1 MVDSIVPT
9 GIAERDAR
17 SNARIL
23 TGTMRT
29 PRVVIIGA
37 GIVGCSLADELVLRG
52 WSDVT
57 VVEQGGLF
65 KTGGSTSHAP
75 GIIFQTNASK
85 TMTGFARY
93 SVEKAASLDLDGRWC
108 WNPVGSLE
116 LALTPE
122 RLAELHRRRDFAES
136 WGLDGRVIDPEETV
150 RLWPLV
156 DRDRIVG
163 AYHVPSD
170 GLTDGVRVSEAQ
182 ARRAIEGGARFLGD
196 HTVTGIRTDDGRV
209 RGVLTERGEVPA
221 DIVVCAAGIWGPRI
235 GAMVGMTVALQPL
248 AHQLSWTTVLPD
260 VVAFGIPPER
270 EAIHPN
276 IRVQDRDMYFREYPD
291 RLAVGGY
298 GHVPLPVDASDLLHP
313 RDAPVMPSVLDFTP
327 DTFAETWSW
336 AEELVP
342 ALRAPDARIDHAI
355 NGIFSFTPDGFPL
368 MGESRDVAGFWLAE
382 AVWVTHALGVGRA
395 MAEWLVDGGSTF
407 DLHDCDLNRFEA
419 HQLSPSFVHDR
430 GIQNYVEVYDI
441 VHPLQPMEEPRPL
454 RTSPFYEREQELGA
468 YFLEGGG
475 WERPHWFG
483 VNERLLG
490 RYGGEIH
497 RRNAWAARYWHPI
510 AGAEARATRDG
521 VAMFDVTPLK
531 RIAVEGSGAAAFLD
545 HLTTNRVDRPLG
557 TVVYSLLLDA
567 RGGIRSDLTV
577 ARLGPDRFQV
587 GANGPLDLDEL
598 ERRARS
604 DGSVSVRDITSGTC
618 CIGLW
623 GPRARDVLASV
634 TDADVSNDAFRY
646 FQARELWV
654 GSVPVTA
661 LRVSY
666 VGELGWELYTTAD
679 MGLKLW
685 DTLWAAGQEH
695 GIIAAGRS
703 AFGSLRL
710 EKGYRLSGVDM
721 TSEHDPFEAG
731 LGFAVRMDK
740 GEFVGRDALVGR
752 SAESVERRL
761 VPLVIADKA
770 AVMMGKEPVHVDGR
784 PAGYVTSAGYGY
796 SPEVDA
802 PIALAWLPSDVARPG
817 QPVTIRYFGEAVP
830 ATVATDPLFD
840 PEMRRLRG

>member
-1 MVDSIVPT
+1 M
-9 GIAERDAR
+9 AR
-17 SNARIL
+17 SHPRI
-23 TGTMRT
+23 
-29 PRVVIIGA
+29 VIIGA

-57 VVEQGGLF
+57 VVDQGPLF

-85 TMTGFARY
+85 TMTEFAGY
-93 SVEKAASLDLDGRWC
+93 TVEKARSLTLDGRWC
-108 WNPVGSLE
+108 LNAIGSLE

-122 RLAELHRRRDFAES
+122 RLAEIHRRRDFAES
-136 WGLDGRVIDPEETV
+136 WGLAGRVIDPDETAA
-150 RLWPLV
+150 LWPLV
-156 DRDRIVG
+156 DRSAIVG

-170 GLTDGVRVSEAQ
+170 GLTDSVRVSEAQ
-182 ARRAIEGGARFLGD
+182 ARRATEGGATFLGE

-209 RGVLTERGEVPA
+209 RAVITDRGEVSA
-221 DIVVCAAGIWGPRI
+221 DIVVCAAGIWGQRI

-248 AHQLSWTTVLPD
+248 AHQLTWTTVLPE
-260 VVAFGIPPER
+260 VVAMGIPPDQ
-270 EAIHPN
+270 EALHPN

-298 GHVPLPVDASDLLHP
+298 GHVPLPVDAADLLHP
-313 RDAPVMPSVLDFTP
+313 RDAPVMPSVLEFTP

-342 ALRAPDARIDHAI
+342 ALRPPEARIERGI
-355 NGIFSFTPDGFPL
+355 NGIFSFTSDGFPL
-368 MGESRDVAGFWLAE
+368 MGESPDVGGFWLAE

-395 MAEWLVDGGSTF
+395 MAEWLVDGGSAT
-407 DLHDCDLNRFEA
+407 DLHECDLNRFER
-419 HQLSPSFVHDR
+419 HQLAPDYIHDR

-441 VHPLQPMEEPRPL
+441 VHPLQPMEDPRPM

-475 WERPHWFG
+475 WERPHWYG

-490 RYGGEIH
+490 RYRGEIPG
-497 RRNAWAARYWHPI
+497 RNAWAARYWHPI
-510 AGAEARATRDG
+510 VGGEARATRDD
-521 VAMFDVTPLK
+521 VAMYDVTPLK
-531 RIAVEGSGAAAFLD
+531 RIAVEGPGALAFLD
-545 HLTTNRVDRPLG
+545 GLTTNRLDRPVG
-557 TVVYSLLLDA
+557 SVVYSLMLDP
-567 RGGIRSDLTV
+567 RGGIRSDLTI
-577 ARLGPDRFQV
+577 ARLGPDLFQI
-587 GANGPLDLDEL
+587 GANGQLDLDL
-598 ERRARS
+598 LTRRAPR
-604 DGSVSVRDITSGTC
+604 DGSVAVRDLTSGTC

-634 TDADVSNDAFRY
+634 TDADVSNEAFGY
-646 FQARELWV
+646 FKARDLWV
-654 GSVPVTA
+654 GTVPVTA
-661 LRVSY
+661 LRLSY
-666 VGELGWELYTTAD
+666 VGELGWELYTSAD

-695 GIIAAGRS
+695 GLIAAGRG

-710 EKGYRLSGVDM
+710 EKGYRSWGVDM
-721 TSEHDPFEAG
+721 TTEHDPYEAG

-740 GEFVGRDALVGR
+740 GDFEGRDALVGR
-752 SAESVERRL
+752 SAETAERRL

-770 AVMMGKEPVHVDGR
+770 AVVMGKEPVHVDGR

-796 SPEVDA
+796 SIDA
-802 PIALAWLPSDVARPG
+802 PIAYAWLPADAAQPG
-817 QPVTIRYFGEAVP
+817 RPVTIRYFGEDVP
-830 ATVATDPLFD
+830 ATVAADPLFD
-840 PEMRRLRG
+840 PAMERLRR

>member
-1 MVDSIVPT
+1 VTPT
-9 GIAERDAR
+9 GATTNEGRPLAK
-17 SNARIL
+17 
-23 TGTMRT
+23 T

-85 TMTGFARY
+85 TMTEFARY
-93 SVEKAASLDLDGRWC
+93 TIEKAGTLSLDGRWC
-108 WNPVGSLE
+108 LNQVGSLE

-122 RLAELHRRRDFAES
+122 RLAEIHRRRDFAES
-136 WGLDGRVIDPEETV
+136 WGLAGRVIDPDETAQ
-150 RLWPLV
+150 LWPLV
-156 DRDRIVG
+156 DRAAIVG
-163 AYHVPSD
+163 AYHLPSD
-170 GLTDGVRVSEAQ
+170 GLTDAVRVSEAQ
-182 ARRAIEGGARFLGD
+182 GRRAMEGGARFLGE

-209 RGVLTERGEVPA
+209 RAVITDRAEIRA

-248 AHQLSWTTVLPD
+248 AHQLTWTTVLPE
-260 VVAFGIPPER
+260 VVAMGIPPDL
-270 EAIHPN
+270 EARHPN

-298 GHVPLPVDASDLLHP
+298 GHVPLPVDAADLLHP
-313 RDAPVMPSVLDFTP
+313 SEAPDMPSVLDFTP

-342 ALRAPDARIDHAI
+342 ALRPREARIERGI

-368 MGESRDVAGFWLAE
+368 MGESRDVGGFWLAE

-395 MAEWLVDGGSTF
+395 MAAWLVDGGSAT
-407 DLHDCDLNRFEA
+407 DLHECDLDRFET
-419 HQLSPSFVHDR
+419 HQLAPDYIHDR
-430 GIQNYVEVYDI
+430 GIQNYIEVYDI
-441 VHPLQPMEEPRPL
+441 VHPLQPMEDPRPL
-454 RTSPFYEREQELGA
+454 RTSPFYEREHELGA

-475 WERPHWFG
+475 WERPHWYG

-490 RYGGEIH
+490 RHEIPG
-497 RRNAWAARYWHPI
+497 RNAWAARYWHPI
-510 AGAEARATRDG
+510 VGAEALATRDG
-521 VAMFDVTPLK
+521 VAMYDVTPLK
-531 RIAVEGSGAAAFLD
+531 RIAVEGPGALAFLD
-545 HLTTNRVDRPLG
+545 RLTTNRLDRPVG
-557 TVVYSLLLDA
+557 SVVYSLMLDA
-567 RGGIRSDLTV
+567 RGGIRSDLTI
-577 ARLGPDRFQV
+577 ARLAPDRFQV
-587 GANGPLDLDEL
+587 GANGQLDLDYL
-598 ERRARS
+598 TRRAAR
-604 DGSVSVRDITSGTC
+604 DGSVAVRDLTSGTC

-634 TDADVSNDAFRY
+634 TDADVSNEAFGY
-646 FQARELWV
+646 FRARDLWV
-654 GSVPVTA
+654 GTVPVTA
-661 LRVSY
+661 LRLSY

-685 DTLWAAGQEH
+685 DTLWAAGQAH
-695 GIIAAGRS
+695 GVIAAGRG

-710 EKGYRLSGVDM
+710 EKGYRSWGVDM
-721 TSEHDPFEAG
+721 TTEHDPYEAG

-740 GEFVGRDALVGR
+740 GGFEGRDALVGR
-752 SAESVERRL
+752 SAATAERRL
-761 VPLVIADKA
+761 VPLLIGDRQ
-770 AVMMGKEPVHVDGR
+770 AVVMGKEPVHIEGR

-796 SPEVDA
+796 SIDA
-802 PIALAWLPSDVARPG
+802 PIAYAWLPADAAQSG
-817 QPVTIRYFGEAVP
+817 GSVTIRYFGDGVP

-840 PEMRRLRG
+840 PQMTRLRA

>member
-1 MVDSIVPT
+1 M
-9 GIAERDAR
+9 AK
-17 SNARIL
+17 
-23 TGTMRT
+23 T

-57 VVEQGGLF
+57 VVEQGPLY

-85 TMTGFARY
+85 TMTEFAGY
-93 SVEKAASLDLDGRWC
+93 TVEKARSLTLDGRWC
-108 WNPVGSLE
+108 LNPVGSLE

-122 RLAELHRRRDFAES
+122 RLAEIHRRRDFAES
-136 WGLDGRVIDPEETV
+136 WGLAGRVIDPDETAA
-150 RLWPLV
+150 LWPLI
-156 DRDRIVG
+156 DRDAIVG

-170 GLTDGVRVSEAQ
+170 GLTDSVRVSEAQ
-182 ARRAIEGGARFLGD
+182 ARRATEGGATFLGE

-209 RGVLTERGEVPA
+209 RAVITDRGEISA
-221 DIVVCAAGIWGPRI
+221 DMVVCAAGIWGPRI

-248 AHQLSWTTVLPD
+248 AHQLSWTTVLPE
-260 VVAFGIPPER
+260 VVAMGIPPDL

-298 GHVPLPVDASDLLHP
+298 GHVPLPVDAADLLHP
-313 RDAPVMPSVLDFTP
+313 REAPVMPSVLAFTP

-342 ALRAPDARIDHAI
+342 ALRPPEARIERGI
-355 NGIFSFTPDGFPL
+355 NGIFSFTTDGFPL
-368 MGESRDVAGFWLAE
+368 MGESPDIGGFWLAE

-395 MAEWLVDGGSTF
+395 MAEWLVDGGSAT
-407 DLHDCDLNRFEA
+407 DLHECDLNRFET
-419 HQLSPSFVHDR
+419 HQLAPDYIHDR

-441 VHPLQPMEEPRPL
+441 VHPLQPMEDPRPM
-454 RTSPFYEREQELGA
+454 RTSPFYDREQELGA

-475 WERPHWFG
+475 WERPHWYG

-490 RYGGEIH
+490 RYGGEIPA
-497 RRNAWAARYWHPI
+497 RNAWAARYWHPI
-510 AGAEARATRDG
+510 VGAEARATRDG
-521 VAMFDVTPLK
+521 VAMYDVTPLK
-531 RIAVEGSGAAAFLD
+531 RIAVEGPGALAFLD
-545 HLTTNRVDRPLG
+545 GLTTNRLDRPVG
-557 TVVYSLLLDA
+557 SVVYSLMLDP
-567 RGGIRSDLTV
+567 RGGIRSDLTI
-577 ARLGPDRFQV
+577 ARLGTDRFQI
-587 GANGPLDLDEL
+587 GANGPLDLDL
-598 ERRARS
+598 LTRRAPR
-604 DGSVSVRDITSGTC
+604 DGSVAVRDLTSGTC

-634 TDADVSNDAFRY
+634 TDDDVSNEAFGY

-654 GSVPVTA
+654 GTVPVTA
-661 LRVSY
+661 LRLSY
-666 VGELGWELYTTAD
+666 VGELGWEVYTTAD
-679 MGLKLW
+679 MGLRLW

-695 GIIAAGRS
+695 GVIAAGRG

-710 EKGYRLSGVDM
+710 EKGYRSWGVDM
-721 TSEHDPFEAG
+721 TTEHDPYEAG

-740 GEFVGRDALVGR
+740 GDFEGRKALVGK
-752 SAESVERRL
+752 STETVERRL
-761 VPLVIADKA
+761 VPLLIADKA
-770 AVMMGKEPVHVDGR
+770 AVVMGKEPVHVDGR

-796 SPEVDA
+796 SIDA
-802 PIALAWLPSDVARPG
+802 PIAFAWLPADASQPG
-817 QPVTIRYFGEAVP
+817 RGVTIRYFGEDVP
-830 ATVATDPLFD
+830 ATVGADPLFD
-840 PEMRRLRG
+840 PAMERLRR

>member
-1 MVDSIVPT
+1 VVDPTVP
-9 GIAERDAR
+9 ASVVAREAR
-17 SNARIL
+17 SIARIDRPYPDP
-23 TGTMRT
+23 GMRT

-37 GIVGCSLADELVLRG
+37 GIVGCSLADELVMRG

-57 VVEQGGLF
+57 VVE
-65 KTGGSTSHAP
+65 
-75 GIIFQTNASK
+75 
-85 TMTGFARY
+85 
-93 SVEKAASLDLDGRWC
+93 
-108 WNPVGSLE
+108 
-116 LALTPE
+116 LALTPD

-136 WGLDGRVIDPEETV
+136 WGLAGRVIDPAETA

-156 DRDRIVG
+156 DRDRILG

-170 GLTDGVRVSEAQ
+170 GLTDAVRVSEAQ
-182 ARRAIEGGARFLGD
+182 ARRAAEGGATFLAE
-196 HTVTGIRTDDGRV
+196 HTVTGIRTGDGHV
-209 RGVLTERGEVPA
+209 RAVITDRGEIPA
-221 DIVVCAAGIWGPRI
+221 DIIVCAAGIWGPRI

-248 AHQLSWTTVLPD
+248 AHQLTWTTPLPE
-260 VVAFGIPPER
+260 VGAFGIPPER
-270 EAIHPN
+270 EAVHPN

-298 GHVPLPVDASDLLHP
+298 GHVPLPVDAADLLHP
-313 RDAPVMPSVLDFTP
+313 RDAPVMPSVLEFTP

-342 ALRAPDARIDHAI
+342 ALRAPEARIDRGI

-368 MGESRDVAGFWLAE
+368 MGESPDVGGFWMAE
-382 AVWVTHALGVGRA
+382 AVWVTHAIGVGRA

-407 DLHDCDLNRFEA
+407 DLHECDLNRFEA
-419 HQLSPSFVHDR
+419 HQLAPSFIHDR

-454 RTSPFYEREQELGA
+454 RTSPFYERSMELGA

-490 RYGGEIH
+490 QYGEDIPA
-497 RRNAWAARYWHPI
+497 RNAWAARYWHPI

-531 RIAVEGSGAAAFLD
+531 RIAVEGPGAAAFLD
-545 HLTTNRVDRPLG
+545 GLTTNRVDRPVG
-557 TVVYSLLLDA
+557 TVVYTLLLDR
-567 RGGIRSDLTV
+567 RGGVRSDLTV
-577 ARLGPDRFQV
+577 ARLAPDRFQV

-598 ERRARS
+598 ERRAQR
-604 DGSVSVRDITSGTC
+604 DGSVIVRDITSGTC

-634 TDADVSNDAFRY
+634 TDANLSNDAFGY
-646 FQARELWV
+646 FRARELWV

-679 MGLKLW
+679 MGLRLW
-685 DTLWAAGQEH
+685 DALWGAGQQH

-721 TSEHDPFEAG
+721 TTEHDPFEAG

-740 GEFVGRDALVGR
+740 GDFVGREALVGR
-752 SAESVERRL
+752 SAETAERRL
-761 VPLVIADKA
+761 VPLVIDDKA
-770 AVMMGKEPVHVDGR
+770 AVVMGKEPVHVDGR

-796 SPEVDA
+796 SVEA
-802 PIALAWLPSDVARPG
+802 PIALAWLPAGAASVGR
-817 QPVTIRYFGEAVP
+817 PVTIRYFGEAVP
-830 ATVATDPLFD
+830 ATVASDPLFD